1 MVGRHHWRDGLACR
15 RFVVVRRFCNIRS
28 LLFAN
33 QQMFNFSHSWSQSP
47 YQYRGACAF
56 QRPSSFLVP
65 ILPPCPVLPTAR
77 LSLLRSFICLWR
89 RQNGGHK
96 RSRVLHS
103 QPTHMRTI
111 RMLVHSFNVNTW
123 VGRSRRWHQDDKMD
137 FHCLRKNSYNLFGDY
152 NLKSIA
158 E

>member
-1 MVGRHHWRDGLACR
+1 MGAPLPSLPPSSLSSASDGRHHWRDGLACR

-96 RSRVLHS
+96 RSRALHS
-103 QPTHMRTI
+103 QPTRMRTI
-111 RMLVHSFNVNTW
+111 RSMLVHSFNGNTTCPDEPDM
-123 VGRSRRWHQDDKMD
+123 R
-137 FHCLRKNSYNLFGDY
+137 
-152 NLKSIA
+152 
-158 E
+158 